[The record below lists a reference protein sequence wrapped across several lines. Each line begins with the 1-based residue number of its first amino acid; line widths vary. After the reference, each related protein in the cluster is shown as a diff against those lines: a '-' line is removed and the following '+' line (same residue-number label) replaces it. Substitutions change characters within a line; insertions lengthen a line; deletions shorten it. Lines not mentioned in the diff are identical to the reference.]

1 MIRPALV
8 ICLALFFAIPA
19 GAQPSRIRGEGEM
32 CGGIAGF
39 ACGGNLWCEQT
50 AGMCQGADI
59 AGTCVRVSPFCT
71 REYRPVCGCDGRTY
85 GNDCERRAA
94 RVAKDHNGECR

>member
-8 ICLALFFAIPA
+8 ICLALVFAIPA
-19 GAQPSRIRGEGEM
+19 GAQQSRVRGEGEM

-39 ACGGNLWCEQT
+39 ACSGNLWCEQT

-59 AGTCVRVSPFCT
+59 AGTCVRVSPICT
-71 REYRPVCGCDGRTY
+71 PRISPGLRLRPQDLRQ
-85 GNDCERRAA
+85 
-94 RVAKDHNGECR
+94 